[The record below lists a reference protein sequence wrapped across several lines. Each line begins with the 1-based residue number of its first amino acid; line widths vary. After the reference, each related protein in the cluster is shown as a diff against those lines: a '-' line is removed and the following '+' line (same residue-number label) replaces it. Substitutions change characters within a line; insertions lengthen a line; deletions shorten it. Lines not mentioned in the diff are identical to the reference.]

1 MTFFEVETRKRDVAA
16 SRIQGLS
23 YMRRAR
29 DTSRALV
36 LAQFEKRFDIYSGT
50 FYYHSNKSG
59 VDTFVKPRVL
69 RADQASPQT
78 DMTPLLPAVKYPC
91 QCLYVRHQRIPVGYS
106 P

>member
-29 DTSRALV
+29 DRSRALV

-50 FYYHSNKSG
+50 FYYHSNRSG

-69 RADQASPQT
+69 RADQ
-78 DMTPLLPAVKYPC
+78 
-91 QCLYVRHQRIPVGYS
+91 VRPRKNRRQS
-106 P
+106 CFQL